1 MNEVFDILCNELYCV
16 WHHLLLRSV

>member
-1 MNEVFDILCNELYCV
+1 MNEAFDILCNELYCV